1 MSDNHAQ
8 FLILRNEHKPLENSK
23 KDQIYWDFQ
32 QIEKNKDTAFEQM
45 ENIDWEAEL
54 PIERNNFNLSLELII
69 IKFSR
74 LINF

>member
-1 MSDNHAQ
+1 
-8 FLILRNEHKPLENSK
+8 
-23 KDQIYWDFQ
+23 
-32 QIEKNKDTAFEQM
+32 M

-54 PIERNNFNLSLELII
+54 LIEHNFNLLLELII

>member
-1 MSDNHAQ
+1 
-8 FLILRNEHKPLENSK
+8 
-23 KDQIYWDFQ
+23 
-32 QIEKNKDTAFEQM
+32 M

>member
-1 MSDNHAQ
+1 
-8 FLILRNEHKPLENSK
+8 
-23 KDQIYWDFQ
+23 
-32 QIEKNKDTAFEQM
+32 M

-54 PIERNNFNLSLELII
+54 LIERNFNLSLELII